1 MKTFL
6 APLLSGCAL
15 VSILLFGL
23 NSDAIRAQESAT
35 WKLVWQ
41 DEFNEKNG
49 SPVNA
54 KKWTHEVGGGG
65 WGNHELEYYTNRIE
79 NSYQADGVL
88 VIKAIKESYSG
99 TNGVTREYTS
109 ARLSTKKTFTAKYGK
124 FEARI
129 KIPRGQGIW
138 PAFWMLGADID
149 KTHWPNSGEID
160 IMENIGK
167 EPATIHGTIHG
178 PGYMGKGGLTASYL
192 LPNRKTFADSF
203 HTFAVEWEP
212 SVIRFYCDNVL
223 YKTVT
228 PADLPSGTSWVYDHS
243 FFILLNVAVGGDWPG
258 NPDATTSF
266 PQEMRVDYVRVY
278 QRDS

>member
-1 MKTFL
+1 M
-6 APLLSGCAL
+6 
-15 VSILLFGL
+15 
-23 NSDAIRAQESAT
+23 NSDAIKTQTSTT

-79 NSYQADGVL
+79 NSYQADGLL

-149 KTHWPNSGEID
+149 KTHWPNCGEID

-178 PGYMGKGGLTASYL
+178 PGYLGKGGLTASYL

-212 SVIRFYCDNVL
+212 NVIRFYCNNIL

-228 PADLPSGTSWVYDHS
+228 PADLPSGTSWVYDHP

-258 NPDATTSF
+258 SPDATTSF
-266 PQEMRVDYVRVY
+266 PQEMRVDYVRVF
-278 QRDS
+278 QRD